1 MSASFNVYGLII
13 ALSIL
18 ICGLAV
24 EYLAKRES
32 RETDIFW
39 GAMFWTILFG
49 VIGARIYHVID
60 LWEYYRQFPFQ
71 VFFVWNGGLG
81 IIGGIILGGA
91 ALSTYLF
98 VKKQNILE
106 WLDLAALTAP
116 MGQALG
122 RWGNVANQ
130 ELLSLAYY
138 EMVFDWVLF
147 GVLLIIYSFLNPRP
161 KGFILFTYLI
171 GYTIV
176 RIVLQPMR

>member
-1 MSASFNVYGLII
+1 M
-13 ALSIL
+13 
-18 ICGLAV
+18 
-24 EYLAKRES
+24 
-32 RETDIFW
+32 
-39 GAMFWTILFG
+39 
-49 VIGARIYHVID
+49 
-60 LWEYYRQFPFQ
+60 
-71 VFFVWNGGLG
+71 
-81 IIGGIILGGA
+81 GGA